1 MLDYLGSVIKS
12 DEEIDNE
19 LISYFREYDKD
30 FIENIINDLRRENI
44 LPLNNSVSG
53 WMIFVRKFTINKIKE
68 IISEKTRLNKQKLEF
83 MKYIDKNNI
92 DNDIAQNICDMIDSK
107 LIIVND
113 GTPTG

>member
-12 DEEIDNE
+12 DEQIDAE
-19 LISYFREYDKD
+19 LITYFREYDKG

-44 LPLNNSVSG
+44 LPINNSVSG

-83 MKYIDKNNI
+83 MKYINKNNI

-107 LIIVND
+107 LIIAND
-113 GTPTG
+113 

>member
-1 MLDYLGSVIKS
+1 MHDYLGDVIKS
-12 DEEIDNE
+12 DEQIDAE

-44 LPLNNSVSG
+44 LPLNNSVNG

-83 MKYIDKNNI
+83 MKYINKNNI
-92 DNDIAQNICDMIDSK
+92 DYDIAQNICDMIDSK

-113 GTPTG
+113 

>member
-1 MLDYLGSVIKS
+1 MHDYLGSVIKS
-12 DEEIDNE
+12 NEQIDAE
-19 LISYFREYDKD
+19 LITYFREYDKG

-83 MKYIDKNNI
+83 MKYINKNNI

-113 GTPTG
+113 